1 MWDANEG
8 KGEKREGM
16 GDEGEGTELEDRGVE
31 DVPGRDEGVRV
42 G

>member
-8 KGEKREGM
+8 KGEEREGL
-16 GDEGEGTELEDRGVE
+16 GDEGEGTELEGRGVE